1 MFGFTTVVTVEQLTQ
16 KEVILFFEKCLKLT
30 YSYNMENL
38 YAFLCSFEG
47 SIVQG
52 RQAFSRYLSPSVILT
67 VILVYDSSLTS
78 ISKIFIAFVNF
89 PYEMAL
95 KQFIQESLWEDTKA
109 EKLLM
114 RVS

>member
-52 RQAFSRYLSPSVILT
+52 RQAFSTYLSPS

-78 ISKIFIAFVNF
+78 ISKIFIALVNF

-95 KQFIQESLWEDTKA
+95 KQFIEESLWEDTKA